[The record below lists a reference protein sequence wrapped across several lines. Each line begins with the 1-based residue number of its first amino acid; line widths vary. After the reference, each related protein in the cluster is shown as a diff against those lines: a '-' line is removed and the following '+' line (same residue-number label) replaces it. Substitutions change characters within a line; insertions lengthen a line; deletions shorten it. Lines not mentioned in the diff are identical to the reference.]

1 MTALKPCGKPD
12 VRARLSGLHKATK
25 RLSGGRVAVYAYA
38 FRGGDL
44 IARADGRNLADANDA
59 LEKALGQPDTLA
71 RLDAARKPIRH
82 TDDRAYVRG
91 LIGAFKASPEYAR
104 LGDASKTE
112 YARHLKAFDA
122 EFGAFKVRVVEQAT
136 PDIVDWRDD
145 AFSDKPRTADYLMG
159 TIGRLFGWAK
169 ARKLASHNPVEGIER
184 LHRADRSDVI
194 WTDADLVKICAE
206 ASPRVQQAIR
216 LAAETGLRM
225 GDLLTLTWGEVGD
238 HGITK
243 RTSKRGRVA
252 TIPFSQAGRDLIA
265 TIPKVSTVVL
275 TNNRGKPWTRD
286 GFKSVFQQAKADAG
300 ITGLRFHDLRGTAV
314 TRKAVSYPDL
324 TSADLA
330 LIFGW
335 SPDHVQ
341 ALLAKYVSRDAV
353 ALDLLSRM
361 KQKPE
366 IQTDHKPG
374 PRGLAK

>member
-1 MTALKPCGKPD
+1 M
-12 VRARLSGLHKATK
+12 RARLTGLHKASK

-38 FRGGDL
+38 FRGGPV
-44 IARADGRNLADANDA
+44 IARAEGRDLADANA
-59 LEKALGQPDTLA
+59 GLERELGRADTLT
-71 RLDAARKPIRH
+71 RLGEARKPVRR

-91 LIGAFKASPEYAR
+91 LIAAFKASPEFAR
-104 LGDASKTE
+104 LGESSRTE
-112 YARHLKAFDA
+112 YTRHLKAFDA
-122 EFGAFKVRVVEQAT
+122 EFGAFKVRTVELAT

-145 AFSDKPRTADYLMG
+145 IFSDRPRTADYLMG
-159 TIGRLFGWAK
+159 SIGRLFGWAR
-169 ARKLASHNPVEGIER
+169 ARKLATHNPVEGIER
-184 LHRADRSDVI
+184 LHRADRSDLI
-194 WTDADLVKICAE
+194 WSDADLVKLCAA

-225 GDLLTLTWGEVGD
+225 GDLLTLTWGEISD

-252 TIPFSQAGRDLIA
+252 TIPFSQSGRELIA
-265 TIPKVSTVVL
+265 SIPKASPIVL

-314 TRKAVSYPDL
+314 TRKAIDNPGL
-324 TSADLA
+324 TPADLA

-335 SPDHVQ
+335 EPTHVQ

-361 KQKPE
+361 KQKPQ

-374 PRGLAK
+374 PRGFAK